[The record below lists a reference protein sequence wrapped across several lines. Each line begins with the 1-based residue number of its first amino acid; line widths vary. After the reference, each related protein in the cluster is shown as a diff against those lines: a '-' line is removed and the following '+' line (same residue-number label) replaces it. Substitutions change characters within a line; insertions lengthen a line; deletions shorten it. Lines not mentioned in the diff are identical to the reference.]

1 MTLAELNKK
10 IAGINASVQRVNNE
24 RQVNMGKYEALKS
37 QLDDALIKYND
48 TYGVSLNPGNLSEE
62 VERVSK
68 ELTSQVE
75 KMEAALEKINQKDYA
90 GAEAILGVAPEET
103 PKSEAPTFVPVAEQ
117 APPVQDTI
125 PLEETVPAEEP
136 IQTPPV
142 FQKPPIAEKSVE
154 QPASASTP
162 APEPEV
168 PQMPPTF
175 EKPVEEESEDIA
187 PPKQVGQ
194 IKQGGLTGAA
204 KFGAPPA
211 EDDDDMDIPAPP
223 PAAPPARP
231 KRTMT
236 FSSIMS
242 GSSFNPGGN

>member
-37 QLDDALIKYND
+37 QLDDALVKYNN
-48 TYGVSLNPGNLSEE
+48 TYGVSLNPGNLNEE

-90 GAEAILGVAPEET
+90 GAEAILGVAPAET
-103 PKSEAPTFVPVAEQ
+103 PKVEVPTPAPAPAPVTEQ

-125 PLEETVPAEEP
+125 PFEETVPADKP
-136 IQTPPV
+136 AQTPPV
-142 FQKPPIAEKSVE
+142 FQKPVAEN
-154 QPASASTP
+154 PAP
-162 APEPEV
+162 APEPEA

-175 EKPVEEESEDIA
+175 EKPTEEESEAVI
-187 PPKQVGQ
+187 PPKQAGQ

-223 PAAPPARP
+223 PAAPPTKP

>member
-37 QLDDALIKYND
+37 QLDDALVKYND

-90 GAEAILGVAPEET
+90 GAEVILGVASAEA
-103 PKSEAPTFVPVAEQ
+103 PKSKEPAPVAEQ

-125 PLEETVPAEEP
+125 PFEETVPTEEP
-136 IQTPPV
+136 VQTPPV
-142 FQKPPIAEKSVE
+142 FQRPPVAEKPVE
-154 QPASASTP
+154 QPASAP
-162 APEPEV
+162 ALEPEV

-175 EKPVEEESEDIA
+175 EKPMEEGDEAIV
-187 PPKQVGQ
+187 PPKQAGQ

-204 KFGAPPA
+204 KFGVPPV